1 MTDHIADATR
11 RQQLAASPDR
21 SVFVS
26 ANAGTGKT
34 RVLTNRVL
42 RLLLSDVVP
51 DSILCVTYTKA
62 AAVEMSVRLNEK
74 LALWA
79 VCDESELVRDLQE
92 MGEKQPRQS
101 QIKTA
106 RALFAQILDNDDGPR
121 IETVHSF
128 CQSILSRFPIEAGI
142 PPHFQLA
149 GDSDADEILQQCFT
163 AFLKHPGPLQDAL
176 SVIAGYSDENHFLG
190 LVRSAMRHR
199 TLLEQAATQA
209 DFLSRYEADLQA
221 RYDAYEAPETVEAL
235 IAAAAHFPLADI
247 AAQLQSGG
255 KMQEKRGKALAHWLA
270 LPLQGQATQ
279 IDALIDVFLTDGAIR
294 KKLVDKK
301 IAASAPQCE
310 AHQQQLA
317 TLLLVFCERRSV
329 KVLMQKSR
337 AFMAVLVQ
345 IYQAYQAT
353 KYQRSLLDFDDLIH
367 ATDQMLAQDQML
379 DWVRWK
385 LDSGIQHLLVD
396 EAQDTSP
403 AQWALLAKL
412 TQPFFEDE
420 AEERPRTL
428 FAVGDYKQSIYRFQG
443 ADPDVFL
450 QQRRYFHDLAARTE
464 KPIQDVQFS
473 ASFRSSSAILQFVD
487 KVMNDIASGPLKDDY
502 AGHQVVWD
510 KRPGFVT
517 IWPMQEDIKQD
528 SPPPFLPSYPQEL
541 ETAATKYADF
551 VADQLAALL
560 ASGSDNGLGRQI
572 EPKDIM
578 ILVRRR
584 DLFYALLRA
593 ALIRQNVPLA
603 PADRVKLLNQIEI
616 LDLLALG
623 DVCLLPEDDL
633 QLAAVLKSPL
643 FGLDDTHL
651 IELAA
656 KRTDEESLFSRLRD
670 YQGQDNQIGTAC
682 DRLIAWRDRAD
693 WLSPFDFFSHIL
705 IAEGG
710 RADFYRRLGAGVMDT
725 LDVFLSLARDY
736 AQQQGGG
743 LGGFLRHIRDAD
755 VELKR
760 DMAAIRD
767 NQVRILTIH
776 GAKGLEAP
784 IIFLPDMLTP
794 RKRSE
799 TLVTDETYLYWPDT
813 HAVRPEFIQM
823 MRETHADA
831 DTDETDRL
839 LYVALTRAQQGLYI
853 GGFADSHRRRKE
865 DSWYEKLVQSMQA
878 MPDHVADDAGG
889 LSLHFGQTDKQPI
902 TDSAAPIQTAPPDWF
917 YKAPPVPVLPVRPLN
932 PSQPLAHEAHGGS
945 VATDAGEARRR
956 GQLTHQL
963 LEWLPAV
970 PASRRNAALEQFWQA
985 QPAADRALRD
995 TISAE
1000 IEQLLGRAELQPLFG
1015 PGALIEAPIVGVVAD
1030 IPVSGQIDRLYVG
1043 DDKLIIADF
1052 KTGSRPDSPSLM
1064 RGYHRQL
1071 ALYGALL
1078 AQIYPD
1084 HEQALWLIWTR
1095 DGVITSVSTKE
1106 ADAALAEMKT
1116 EKPSLLS

>member
-1 MTDHIADATR
+1 M
-11 RQQLAASPDR
+11 
-21 SVFVS
+21 
-26 ANAGTGKT
+26 
-34 RVLTNRVL
+34 
-42 RLLLSDVVP
+42 
-51 DSILCVTYTKA
+51 
-62 AAVEMSVRLNEK
+62 
-74 LALWA
+74 
-79 VCDESELVRDLQE
+79 
-92 MGEKQPRQS
+92 
-101 QIKTA
+101 
-106 RALFAQILDNDDGPR
+106 
-121 IETVHSF
+121 HSF

-149 GDSDADEILQQCFT
+149 GDSDADEILQHCF
-163 AFLKHPGPLQDAL
+163 LSCLQHPGPLTEDLA
-176 SVIAGYSDENHFLG
+176 VIAGYSDEQQFLG
-190 LVRSAMRHR
+190 LVRSAMRLR
-199 TLLEQAATQA
+199 GLLEQAANHPE
-209 DFLSRYEADLQA
+209 FLRQYEAELQA
-221 RYDAYEAPETVEAL
+221 RYDASDAPQTAEAL
-235 IAAAAHFPLADI
+235 VSELADHP
-247 AAQLQSGG
+247 LQEMASHLKLGG
-255 KMQEKRGKALAHWLA
+255 VMQQRRGQIISDWLA
-270 LPLQGQATQ
+270 LSAQEQSTQA
-279 IDALIDVFLTDGAIR
+279 DMLIDVFLTDGDIR

-301 IAASAPQCE
+301 ISAAAPQSE
-310 AHQQQLA
+310 AQQQQLA
-317 TLLLVFCERRSV
+317 ARLLAYCERRSI
-329 KVLMQKSR
+329 KILMQKSR
-337 AFMAVLVQ
+337 AFMHVLLK
-345 IYQAYQAT
+345 IYQDYQAT
-353 KYQRSLLDFDDLIH
+353 KYQRSLLDFDDLIQ

-403 AQWALLAKL
+403 AQWALLSKL

-420 AEERPRTL
+420 AEARPRTL

-450 QQRRYFHDLAARTE
+450 QQRRYFHELAAQTS

-473 ASFRSSSAILQFVD
+473 ASFRSSSAVLHFVD
-487 KVMNDIASGPLKDDY
+487 RVMKDVASGHLKENY
-502 AGHQVVWD
+502 ADHQVVWEN
-510 KRPGFVT
+510 RPGFVA
-517 IWPMQEDIKQD
+517 IWPMQDDIKQD
-528 SPPPFLPSYPQEL
+528 SPPPFVPSLPQDL
-541 ETAATKYADF
+541 ETAATKHADF

-560 ASGSDNGLGRQI
+560 ASGVDNELGRQI

-593 ALIRQNVPLA
+593 ALIRRNVPLA
-603 PADRVKLLNQIEI
+603 PADRVKLRNQIEI

-633 QLAAVLKSPL
+633 QLAALLKSPL

-656 KRTDEESLFSRLRD
+656 NRNSSEPLFSRLLG
-670 YQGQDNQIGTAC
+670 YHGQDNQIGKAC

-693 WLSPFDFFSHIL
+693 WLSPFAFYSHIL
-705 IAEGG
+705 IADGG

-736 AQQQGGG
+736 GQQEGGG

-794 RKRSE
+794 RKRTE

-813 HAVRPEFIQM
+813 HAVRPDFIQM

-853 GGFADSHRRRKE
+853 GGFADSHRRRK
-865 DSWYEKLVQSMQA
+865 DGSWYEKLVQTMHM
-878 MPDHVADDAGG
+878 MPDVMIDDAAVMRVR
-889 LSLHFGQTDKQPI
+889 SGQPAKQPI
-902 TDSAAPIQTAPPDWF
+902 TDAAAAPAPSPLPDWF
-917 YKAPPVPVLPVRPLN
+917 HQAPAVAPAPVRPLN
-932 PSQPLAHEAHGGS
+932 PSQPLAHEARGGS
-945 VATDAGEARRR
+945 VATDASLARRR

-970 PASRRNAALEQFWQA
+970 PPSARAAALDQFWA
-985 QPAADRALRD
+985 VQPKGDAALKESI
-995 TISAE
+995 TAE
-1000 IEQLLGRAELQPLFG
+1000 INQLLGQPELAPLFG
-1015 PGALIEAPIVGVVAD
+1015 PDALIEVPVVGMVGD
-1030 IPVSGQIDRLYVG
+1030 HPVSGQIDRLYVG
-1043 DDKLIIADF
+1043 KNMIIVADF
-1052 KTGSRPDSPSLM
+1052 KTGSRPDTPELM

-1078 AQIYPD
+1078 GEIYPHYKQD
-1084 HEQALWLIWTR
+1084 LWLIWTR
-1095 DGVITSVSTKE
+1095 DAVVTKVSTDE
-1106 ADAALAEMKT
+1106 AAAALADLKT